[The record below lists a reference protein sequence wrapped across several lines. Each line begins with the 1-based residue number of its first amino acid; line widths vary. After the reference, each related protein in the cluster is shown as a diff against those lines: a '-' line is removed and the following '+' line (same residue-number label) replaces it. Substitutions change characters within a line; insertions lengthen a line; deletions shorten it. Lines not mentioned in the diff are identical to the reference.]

1 MKKNNLCKYNVSLP
15 ILLIAHLLL
24 TYNYHLQGCSIS
36 AASNFFQDDVIENRI
51 KEKVIGKSS
60 LLFHSLIKHTFNKKD
75 YLLIYIPYNSC
86 SSCTETVL
94 SLSAKFDKTKVF
106 FIIQKSPD
114 QIVRSLIKYYKMKA
128 NSFIDNNDVFPSII
142 NENLNHKNP
151 LTFVIQNRIIMK
163 VLFLEGNIDMELNKV
178 YSEVK

>member
-1 MKKNNLCKYNVSLP
+1 MKKITLCKYNLFLP
-15 ILLIAHLLL
+15 ILLIDHLLS
-24 TYNYHLQGCSIS
+24 YNYHLQGCSIS
-36 AASNFFQDDVIENRI
+36 ATDNFFQDDVIENRI

-60 LLFHSLIKHTFNKKD
+60 LLFYSVIKHTFNKKD

-86 SSCTETVL
+86 GACTETVL
-94 SLSAKFDKTKVF
+94 SLSTKFDKAKVF

-151 LTFVIQNRIIMK
+151 LAFVIKNKIIMK
-163 VLFLEGNIDMELNKV
+163 VLFLENNIDMELNKV